1 MHEPGIRYKKITHSL
16 YQISYKILKEVNET
30 KQVMNTEHVV
40 EQQIMQKLFLKKER
54 WKDG

>member
-40 EQQIMQKLFLKKER
+40 E
-54 WKDG
+54 